1 MSVAAAG
8 KRPTHATAQRDDTR
22 WDEAVDEH
30 RTALAAFLDSAELLR
45 EDAWSQPWGPG
56 KWTRAQIA
64 EHLALSYEAGIR
76 EVTSGEAMTVRV
88 PPFRLKLLRL
98 VLLPHILFHRSIPL
112 RARSPRE
119 LRPGEVTTPR
129 PELLRRLRALAER
142 FENEM
147 ERAYHSGGGGLTH
160 PYFGKLDAVK
170 GMRFMAIHVEHH
182 TRQIARG

>member
-1 MSVAAAG
+1 MAVAAAD
-8 KRPTHATAQRDDTR
+8 KHPARAAERDDAR

-30 RTALAAFLDSAELLR
+30 RTALAAFLDSVELLR
-45 EDAWSQPWGPG
+45 DDAWSQPWAAG
-56 KWTRAQIA
+56 KWTRAQIG
-64 EHLALSYEAGIR
+64 EHLALSYEAAIR
-76 EVTSGEAMTVRV
+76 EVTGGEAMRVKV

-129 PELLRRLRALAER
+129 PALLRRLRELGER

-147 ERAYHSGGGGLTH
+147 ERAYRSGGGGLTH

-170 GMRFMAIHVEHH
+170 SMRFMAVHLEHH
-182 TRQIARG
+182 TRQIART